1 RAVRTAGL
9 ATAIVTASANGAAVV
24 EAAGLSEEFDAR
36 IDGVV
41 AAERSLPGKP
51 APDTFLAG
59 AQELGVD
66 PAEAVVI
73 EDAISGVQ
81 AGRAG
86 NFGYV
91 IGVNRLDHAQ
101 ALADAGANVVVDD
114 LADLLAAQNP
124 TPENPSAPAPEP
136 AAPTAAP
143 SGTTPTDTLTGRERG
158 QGQDKNRRG
167 TGTASTATPAKPVT
181 PPRTAPT
188 GRATRET
195 PGRVPVPVC
204 PCRNWPP
211 ANPCSRWRTGTS
223 ACAAA
228 SKRANRGWCRAPT
241 STASMSSG
249 PCRMPSPGTGSP
261 NRARPW

>member
-1 RAVRTAGL
+1 
-9 ATAIVTASANGAAVV
+9 AAVV
-24 EAAGLSEEFDAR
+24 EAAGVSEEFDAR
-36 IDGVV
+36 IDGLV

-59 AQELGVD
+59 AQALGVD

-114 LADLLAAQNP
+114 LAELLAGEKSAP
-124 TPENPSAPAPEP
+124 KTPAPGTPATGASTTASPSAPAPEP

-143 SGTTPTDTLTGRERG
+143 SNMTPTDTPTGRERG
-158 QGQDKNRRG
+158 QAQEK
-167 TGTASTATPAKPVT
+167 
-181 PPRTAPT
+181 
-188 GRATRET
+188 
-195 PGRVPVPVC
+195 
-204 PCRNWPP
+204 
-211 ANPCSRWRTGTS
+211 
-223 ACAAA
+223 
-228 SKRANRGWCRAPT
+228 KR
-241 STASMSSG
+241 
-249 PCRMPSPGTGSP
+249 
-261 NRARPW
+261 